1 MERAG
6 VGGSIP
12 AMTLSMESGLT
23 VGMVDAHCDWILKNS
38 NSCLLNKRGFCARH
52 IETAQT
58 AEMMCCWGSEK
69 G

>member
-1 MERAG
+1 MEQGG

-12 AMTLSMESGLT
+12 AMTLSMESGPT
-23 VGMVDAHCDWILKNS
+23 VDMVDAHYDWILRNS
-38 NSCLLNKRGFCARH
+38 NSCLLSRPGFCAH
-52 IETAQT
+52 HTETAQT